1 MGNCRASPDVIF
13 TLDLND
19 MNSQTNVNGQLSVI
33 DRVFSMMDTHRRPLD
48 FALLLHL
55 KNAPGLEALRTGARS
70 ARNLYP
76 ATGSHIDEQHWIRI
90 NEPGDGISVI
100 SVSSTEDLATAI
112 EDFIGTPLDL
122 RKQMPVQQLVI
133 VDVGKNEVKLL
144 TRFHHA
150 VADGLSAAMWISHQ
164 LRVAGE
170 KTAPVAEASPFQYLH
185 LRTHPAPVKK
195 SRYAYGGAS
204 DPLWTSERKPTRARR
219 WRTVEVAAGE
229 LREGCRRA
237 GGFTYNDLLAT
248 CALQLFTRWN
258 GLHSNGSRQKVSL
271 WFPVNIRKQA
281 ALGFGNGTSRIRLY
295 RRYDD
300 RESIPNK
307 CREIRRQVSWS
318 NRHGEWAT
326 PAKFPLAS
334 LPPWVTKPLLRGYL
348 RRPGIDMATGIFS
361 HVDRGTEE
369 INEIFQYAGK
379 MESIGLLHANH
390 SLAINGATSRGRTSL
405 TFTYDPGLLSTD
417 DIQRLVEMYQEQLV
431 AARREFQ

>member
-1 MGNCRASPDVIF
+1 
-13 TLDLND
+13 
-19 MNSQTNVNGQLSVI
+19 
-33 DRVFSMMDTHRRPLD
+33 MMDTPRRPLD

-281 ALGFGNGTSRIRLY
+281 ALGFGNGTSRIRLTVAMMIG
-295 RRYDD
+295 RH
-300 RESIPNK
+300 SLHK

-326 PAKFPLAS
+326 PAKLPFSLTATVGDETAAPRLPQTSRDRHGHRRLLARRSGNRRNQRNFSVCRKNGKYRVIARESFPGYQRRDQPRADMVDLH
-334 LPPWVTKPLLRGYL
+334 LRS
-348 RRPGIDMATGIFS
+348 RP
-361 HVDRGTEE
+361 
-369 INEIFQYAGK
+369 
-379 MESIGLLHANH
+379 
-390 SLAINGATSRGRTSL
+390 AINGRHPT
-405 TFTYDPGLLSTD
+405 PG
-417 DIQRLVEMYQEQLV
+417 
-431 AARREFQ
+431 